1 MPEHEITE
9 RFLKALGRYFN
20 GEINARDGA
29 KEAGLS
35 GPNKFLEILKEAYG
49 RGYVT
54 IRSPIDQ
61 RLCDRFRQWAG
72 LSLSLEPY
80 IVKGKPSHR
89 TFSLKAAEVFLIYLK
104 RLLINDKV
112 SNINIGIVSGSTTA
126 LLVEALVTS
135 SLWDEVMTEA
145 EAVKHK
151 DIKVIGLTANPVKGW
166 DLQGDANISAYNLA
180 VLLRD
185 KLGYENHPD
194 VDNRIVPWGMTN
206 SFVVMQDP
214 SEKKSDS
221 VPPIDRVVL
230 EITDPNRLKKDG
242 SQSKLDIV
250 LYGVGSPECS
260 LFTNILASEEIKKP
274 AKAVG
279 DCAYVPIDKN
289 GKELPLLKEGVTFNV
304 YSAIRL
310 SILRQLVE
318 AGKMVMLVDRN
329 SSLGVSGRLNKTP
342 VIRAAIRG
350 RYVNVVCTDEQ
361 TAEEIM
367 KKPA

>member
-1 MPEHEITE
+1 
-9 RFLKALGRYFN
+9 
-20 GEINARDGA
+20 
-29 KEAGLS
+29 
-35 GPNKFLEILKEAYG
+35 
-49 RGYVT
+49 
-54 IRSPIDQ
+54 
-61 RLCDRFRQWAG
+61 
-72 LSLSLEPY
+72 LEPY

-185 KLGYENHPD
+185 KLGKENRPD
-194 VDNRIVPWGMTN
+194 DDNKIEPWGMTN

-214 SEKKSDS
+214 SEERSDS
-221 VPPIDRVVL
+221 VPPIDRMVL
-230 EITDPNRLKKDG
+230 EITDPDRLKNDG

-250 LYGVGSPECS
+250 LYGVGSPDSS
-260 LFTNILASEEIKKP
+260 LFTDILRSEEIKKP

-289 GKELPLLKEGVTFNV
+289 GKELPLLRDGVNYNI

-318 AGKMVMLVDRN
+318 AGKMVMLVARN
-329 SSLGVSGRLNKTP
+329 SRFGESGRVNKTP

-350 RYVNVVCTDEQ
+350 RCANMVCTDEQ

-367 KKPA
+367 KEPA